1 MIDERD
7 LITEIEPERYELFEG
22 PTYNFQFDRRDFIKA
37 FGLGIVFIVPMT
49 RVLAQ
54 QRGQGESGRGGF
66 NERTPQEIGAWIH
79 IDEDG
84 GVSVFTGKVEVGQN
98 TRTSLTQAVADEL
111 HVPITS
117 VRMCMGDTE
126 RTPFDAGTFGSR
138 STPAMAPQRR
148 KASAA
153 AREMLIAMA
162 AEQLKVEPDDLR
174 IIDAR
179 FWNHDKP
186 KTLTLAEVAK
196 GRKLVK
202 VIPENIAITQP
213 KDWTVAGTSTLKVN
227 ARDFVTGKHQ
237 YPSDIKREGMLYGK
251 VVRPSA
257 FNATLV
263 SVDAKAAEAIAG
275 VKVVTDGNFIGL
287 VASDQQIATRA
298 AGAIAVDWK
307 APGQPTNAELFDVLR
322 KPATER
328 RGGGEGGGGG
338 ARPQGSIADGLAAAD
353 KRLEQ
358 TYTVAYIAHAPL
370 EPRAAVA
377 EWNGDKLTV
386 WTGTQRPFGVRSEL
400 AEAFHVSEDKVRVI
414 VPDTGSGYG
423 GKHTGECAVEAAR
436 LAKAAGKPVKLVWTR
451 EEEFTWA
458 YFRPAGVIDIKSGVK
473 KDGTITAWEFQ
484 NYNSGA
490 AGIQI
495 KYDIPNTDIQVHQS
509 NSPLRQGSYRGL
521 AATANHFA
529 RETHIDELAH
539 SIDMDPLAFRLKNI
553 KDKRMRDV
561 LEAAAKAFGRRQTNP
576 EAGHGL
582 GIACGFEKGGYLAT
596 CAEIAI
602 EPPSAKEDKTNK
614 RVRIVRVVE
623 AFECGAVVNP
633 LHLKN
638 QIEGAIT
645 MAIGGALFESI
656 QFENGKILNPHF
668 ASYRVPRF
676 ADSPAIEVVL
686 LDRKDIPSAGAGET
700 PIVGLAP
707 AVANA
712 IFNAT
717 GVRLRSLPLV
727 PKGFNI
733 DAKS

>member
-117 VRMCMGDTE
+117 VRMVMGDTE

-138 STPAMAPQRR
+138 STPAMAPQLR
-148 KASAA
+148 KAAAA

-162 AEQLKVEPDDLR
+162 AEQLKVEPNDLR

-179 FWNHDKP
+179 FVNHDKS

-202 VIPENIAITQP
+202 VIPDNIAITQP
-213 KDWTVAGTSTLKVN
+213 KDWTVAGTSALKVN

-237 YPSDIKREGMLYGK
+237 YTSDMKREGMLYGK

-263 SVDAKAAEAIAG
+263 SADTKAAEAIAG
-275 VKVVTDGNFIGL
+275 VKVVTDGNFIGV
-287 VASDQQIATRA
+287 VASDQQTATKA
-298 AGAIAVDWK
+298 AGAIATDWK
-307 APGQPTNAELFDVLR
+307 APGQPSNAQLFDVLR
-322 KPATER
+322 KPAAER

-353 KRLEQ
+353 KKLEQ

-473 KDGTITAWEFQ
+473 NDGMITAWEFH
-484 NYNSGA
+484 NYNSGPA
-490 AGIQI
+490 AIQG
-495 KYDIPNTDIQVHQS
+495 KYDIPNQLNQYHQS
-509 NSPLRQGSYRGL
+509 NSPLRQGSYRSL
-521 AATANHFA
+521 AAAANHFA
-529 RETHIDELAH
+529 RESHIDELAH
-539 SIDMDPLAFRLKNI
+539 AVNMEPLQFRLKNT
-553 KDKRMRDV
+553 KDERLREV
-561 LEAAAKAFGRRQTNP
+561 LQAAAKAFDWGKTKP
-576 EAGHGL
+576 MTGHGF
-582 GIACGFEKGGYLAT
+582 GISCGFDKGGYLAT

-602 EPPSAKEDKTNK
+602 EKPTGKDAEKKNAKVK
-614 RVRIVRVVE
+614 IVRVVE
-623 AFECGAVVNP
+623 AFDCGAVVNP

-656 QFENGKILNPHF
+656 QFENGRVLNSRF
-668 ASYRVPRF
+668 SDYQVPRF
-676 ADSPAIEVVL
+676 KDVPAIEVVL
-686 LDRKDIPSAGAGET
+686 VGSKGVPSAGAGET

-707 AVANA
+707 AVGNA

-717 GVRLRSLPLV
+717 GIRLRSLPMA
-727 PKGFNI
+727 PKGL
-733 DAKS
+733 AL

>member
-117 VRMCMGDTE
+117 VRMVMGDTE

-138 STPAMAPQRR
+138 STPTMAPQLR
-148 KASAA
+148 KAAAA

-162 AEQLKVEPDDLR
+162 AEQLKVEPNDLR

-179 FWNHDKP
+179 FVNHDQS

-202 VIPENIAITQP
+202 VIPDNIAITQP
-213 KDWTVAGTSTLKVN
+213 KDWTVAGTSALKVN

-237 YPSDIKREGMLYGK
+237 YTSDMKREGMLYGK

-263 SVDAKAAEAIAG
+263 SADTKAAEAIAG
-275 VKVVTDGNFIGL
+275 VKVVTDGNFIGV
-287 VASDQQIATRA
+287 VASDQQTATKA
-298 AGAIAVDWK
+298 AGAIATDWK
-307 APGQPTNAELFDVLR
+307 APGQPSNAQLFDVLR

-353 KRLEQ
+353 KKLEQ

-377 EWNGDKLTV
+377 EWNGDKLAV
-386 WTGTQRPFGVRSEL
+386 WTGSQRPFGVRSEL
-400 AEAFHVSEDKVRVI
+400 AEAFHISEDKVRVI

-458 YFRPAGVIDIKSGVK
+458 YFRPAGVIDVK
-473 KDGTITAWEFQ
+473 AAVSSDGALLAWEFD
-484 NYNSGA
+484 NYNSGPA
-490 AGIQI
+490 AIKTPYTVPNQRIQFHS
-495 KYDIPNTDIQVHQS
+495 VE
-509 NSPLRQGSYRGL
+509 SPLRQGSYRGL

-529 RETHIDELAH
+529 RESHMDDLAH
-539 SIDMDPLAFRLKNI
+539 AVNMDPLEFRLKNI
-553 KDKRMRDV
+553 GDPRLRAV
-561 LEAAAKAFGRRQTNP
+561 FEAAAGKFGWAHQKST
-576 EAGHGL
+576 ATQGF
-582 GIACGFEKGGYLAT
+582 GIAGGVEKGGYIAV
-596 CAEIAI
+596 CAEVALANRQVKV
-602 EPPSAKEDKTNK
+602 E
-614 RVRIVRVVE
+614 RVAAAWE
-623 AFECGAVVNP
+623 SGAVVNP
-633 LHLKN
+633 DGLQN
-638 QIEGAIT
+638 QVSGSIM
-645 MAIGGALFESI
+645 MALGGALFEAIHFS
-656 QFENGKILNPHF
+656 NGRVLNAHL
-668 ASYRVPRF
+668 ADYRVPRF
-676 ADSPAIEVVL
+676 SDMPKIEIEI
-686 LDRKDIPSAGAGET
+686 LDRKDLPPAGAGET
-700 PIVGLAP
+700 AIVGLAP
-707 AVANA
+707 AIGYA
-712 IFNAT
+712 IFAAT
-717 GVRLRSLPLV
+717 GTR
-727 PKGFNI
+727 
-733 DAKS
+733 

>member
-117 VRMCMGDTE
+117 VRMVMGDTE

-138 STPAMAPQRR
+138 STPAMAPQLR
-148 KASAA
+148 KAAAA

-162 AEQLKVEPDDLR
+162 AEQLKVEPNDLR

-179 FWNHDKP
+179 FVNHDKS

-202 VIPENIAITQP
+202 VIPDNIAITQP
-213 KDWTVAGTSTLKVN
+213 KDWTVAGTSALKVN

-237 YPSDIKREGMLYGK
+237 YTSDMKREGMLYGK

-263 SVDAKAAEAIAG
+263 SAETKAAEAIAG
-275 VKVVTDGNFIGL
+275 VKVVTDGNFIGV
-287 VASDQQIATRA
+287 VASDQQTATKA
-298 AGAIAVDWK
+298 AGAIATDWK
-307 APGQPTNAELFDVLR
+307 APGQPSNAQLFDVLR
-322 KPATER
+322 KPAAER

-338 ARPQGSIADGLAAAD
+338 ARPQGSIAVGLAAAD
-353 KRLEQ
+353 KKLEQ

-400 AEAFHVSEDKVRVI
+400 ADAFHVSEDKVRVI

-473 KDGTITAWEFQ
+473 NDGMITAWEFH
-484 NYNSGA
+484 NYNSGPA
-490 AGIQI
+490 AIQG
-495 KYDIPNTDIQVHQS
+495 KYDIPNQLNQYHQS
-509 NSPLRQGSYRGL
+509 NSPLRQGSYRSL
-521 AATANHFA
+521 AAAANHFA
-529 RETHIDELAH
+529 RESHIDELAH
-539 SIDMDPLAFRLKNI
+539 AVNMEPLQFRLKNT
-553 KDKRMRDV
+553 KDERLREV
-561 LEAAAKAFGRRQTNP
+561 LQAAAKAFDWGKTKP
-576 EAGHGL
+576 MTGHGF
-582 GIACGFEKGGYLAT
+582 GISCGFDKGGYLAT

-602 EPPSAKEDKTNK
+602 EKPTGKDAEKKNAKVK
-614 RVRIVRVVE
+614 IVRVVE
-623 AFECGAVVNP
+623 AFDCGAVVNP

-656 QFENGKILNPHF
+656 QFENGRVLNSRF
-668 ASYRVPRF
+668 SDYQVPRF
-676 ADSPAIEVVL
+676 KDVPAIEVVL
-686 LDRKDIPSAGAGET
+686 VGSKGVPSAGAGET

-707 AVANA
+707 AVGNA

-717 GVRLRSLPLV
+717 GIRLRSLPMA
-727 PKGFNI
+727 PKGL
-733 DAKS
+733 AL